1 MESIW
6 SKSVQIPQRPVCP
19 SDLSVDVAVIGAGMA
34 GILTA
39 YLLKERGRQVIVLEA
54 DRIGSGQTKNT
65 TAKIT
70 GQHGMRY
77 EKLIETYGRE
87 KAGLYAAANRE
98 AIERFE
104 ELIKEHQ
111 IACDF
116 ERLPSYLYSV
126 EDEEGLKKEAEAAAS
141 LGIPAYFCKKSSL
154 PFAVKGAV
162 CFEDQAQFH
171 PLKFIK
177 ELAKELEIYEGTKV
191 LSVKGHVLTT
201 SHGKI
206 TAQNI
211 IFATHYPIVNVP
223 GFYFLRQH
231 QERSYVVA
239 YTGIEELN
247 GMYYSADAEGL
258 SYRSYQNFL
267 LAGGS
272 AHRTGKHKPEGCYE
286 SIRRKVKNDFPKA
299 QEAACW
305 SAQDCMP
312 HDELPFIGKY
322 SRFRPYWYVETGF
335 RKWGMTSSMIAA
347 SVIADTVMG
356 EENPYAELFSPQRCN
371 FVAGIKKFLVDLGE
385 SSAGLLWLRNLFTT
399 QKEVNLKNGQG
410 GVVRKGLKR
419 YGCYKEEDGTVHRVS
434 LRCPHMGCELS
445 WNPEESSWDCPC
457 HGSRFDIHGNL
468 IDDPAKWRIGK

>member
-6 SKSVQIPQRPVCP
+6 SKSVEIPERPVCP
-19 SDLSVDVAVIGAGMA
+19 AGLSVDVAVIGAGMA

-77 EKLIETYGRE
+77 EKLIETYGQE
-87 KAGLYAAANRE
+87 KARMYAAANKE
-98 AIERFE
+98 AIDRYQ
-104 ELIKEHQ
+104 ELIERHQ

-116 ERLPSYLYSV
+116 ERLPAYLYSA
-126 EDEEGLKKEAEAAAS
+126 EDGEKVKREAEAAAR
-141 LGIPAYFCKKSSL
+141 LGIQARFCEKVSL
-154 PFAVKGAV
+154 PFPVKGAA

-171 PLKFIK
+171 PLKFIR
-177 ELAKELEIYEGTKV
+177 ELAKELEIYEGTKI

-211 IFATHYPIVNVP
+211 IFATHYPIVNIP

-239 YTGIEELN
+239 YAGVEALD
-247 GMYYSADAEGL
+247 GMYYSADTDGL

-272 AHRTGKHKPEGCYE
+272 AHRTGKSKPEGCYE
-286 SIRRKVKNDFPKA
+286 SIRRKVINDFPKA
-299 QEAACW
+299 KESACW
-305 SAQDCMP
+305 SAQDCMT

-322 SRFRPYWYVETGF
+322 ARFRPYWYVATGF
-335 RKWGMTSSMIAA
+335 RKWGMTFAMIAA
-347 SVIADTVMG
+347 LVIADAVMG
-356 EENPYAELFSPQRCN
+356 KENPYALLFSPQRWN
-371 FVAGIKKFLVDLGE
+371 FAAGIKKFMVDLGE
-385 SSAGLLWLRNLFTT
+385 SSVGLLWLRNLSAA
-399 QKEVNLKNGQG
+399 QKEKELENGHG

-419 YGCYKEEDGTVHRVS
+419 YGCYKEEDGTIHRVS
-434 LRCPHMGCELS
+434 LRCPHMGCELN
-445 WNPEESSWDCPC
+445 WNMEECSWDCPC

-468 IDDPAKWRIGK
+468 IDNPSKWRIGK

>member
-1 MESIW
+1 M
-6 SKSVQIPQRPVCP
+6 QIPERPVCP
-19 SDLSVDVAVIGAGMA
+19 FDLSADVVVIGAGMA

-39 YLLKERGRQVIVLEA
+39 YLLKERGRQVLVVEA

-77 EKLIETYGRE
+77 KKLIETYGQE
-87 KAGLYAAANRE
+87 KARRYAAANKE
-98 AIERFE
+98 AIDRYQK
-104 ELIKEHQ
+104 LIEKHQ

-116 ERLPSYLYSV
+116 ERLPSYLYSM
-126 EDEEGLKKEAEAAAS
+126 EDEEKVKKEAEAAVS
-141 LGIPAYFCKKSSL
+141 LGISAHFCEKVPL

-171 PLKFIK
+171 PLKFIR

-191 LSVKGHVLTT
+191 LSVKGHVLMTN
-201 SHGKI
+201 HGKI

-211 IFATHYPIVNVP
+211 VFATHYPIVNIP

-239 YTGIEELN
+239 YTGVEPLD
-247 GMYYSADAEGL
+247 GLYYSADTEGL

-272 AHRTGKHKPEGCYE
+272 AHRTGKRKPEGCYE
-286 SIRRKVKNDFPKA
+286 SIRREVKKAFPKA
-299 QEAACW
+299 QESACW
-305 SAQDCMP
+305 SAQDCMT
-312 HDELPFIGKY
+312 HDELPFIGRY
-322 SRFRPYWYVETGF
+322 SRFRPYWYVATGF
-335 RKWGMTSSMIAA
+335 RKWGMTFSMIAA
-347 SVIADTVMG
+347 SVIADAVMG
-356 EENPYAELFSPQRCN
+356 EENSFAALFSPQRWN
-371 FVAGIKKFLVDLGE
+371 FTAGIKKFMVDFGE
-385 SSAGLLWLRNLFTT
+385 SSVGLLWMRNLFTT
-399 QKEVNLKNGQG
+399 QKEAELKNGQG

-419 YGCYKEEDGTVHRVS
+419 YGCYKEKDGTIHRVS

-445 WNPEESSWDCPC
+445 WNPEECSWDCPC
-457 HGSRFDIHGNL
+457 HGSRFDFNGNL